1 MLASASAHT
10 VHEQSTLADIFDST
24 LTLAAAAL
32 PVRLIVICRI
42 EGSTTTVVAVH
53 DTLDELRLGSMFPL
67 VDSFCLQVLPAAK
80 PLVIP
85 DISCARATIRR
96 IPEALDLSINSYL
109 GVPII
114 LDTGVI
120 FGTLWV
126 ADTMAYTFSERD
138 VHVLTT
144 LARLLQYDLASD
156 VAQRLAERQTA
167 LANLRPLVDPST
179 GLMGYDDFIHE
190 LMSEEH
196 RRQRYGKHYTLV
208 LIKIDGVLQLPPIK
222 RPGVTLTWVAGLA
235 DVLMRTTRITDC
247 CAHLSEY
254 TFGVLFPHMMI
265 REATKWRTRFDEA
278 IWTWHLVHTATQ
290 PQLHVSIT
298 TLDSSEASGTALLDL
313 AMQRLQ
319 E

>member
-32 PVRLIVICRI
+32 PLRLTAVCRI
-42 EGSTTTVVAVH
+42 DGSTSTIVAVH
-53 DTLDELRLGSMFPL
+53 DTLNELRPGTQFPL
-67 VDSFCLQVLPAAK
+67 VDSFCLQVLPGAK
-80 PLVIP
+80 PLVVP
-85 DISCARATIRR
+85 DISLAGATIRR
-96 IPEALDLSINSYL
+96 IPEVLDVGINAYL

-126 ADTMAYTFSERD
+126 ADTMAYVFSERD
-138 VHVLTT
+138 IHVLTT

-156 VAQRLAERQTA
+156 VTQRQAERQVA
-167 LANLRPLVDPST
+167 LASLRPPIDPSS
-179 GLMGYDDFIHE
+179 GLMGYDAFIHQLE
-190 LMSEEH
+190 SEEH
-196 RRQRYGKHYTLV
+196 RRRRYGKDYTVV
-208 LIKIDGVLQLPPIK
+208 LIEIKGVLQLPPLEQ
-222 RPGVTLTWVAGLA
+222 PGVTLTWVAGLA

-247 CAHLSEY
+247 SAHLSEY
-254 TFGVLFPHMMI
+254 SFGVLFPHMLI
-265 REATKWRTRFDEA
+265 SEAIKWRMRFDEA
-278 IWTWHLVHTATQ
+278 VWTWNLMHTAIQ
-290 PQLHVSIT
+290 PQLHVAIAT
-298 TLDSSEASGTALLDL
+298 VDSSEGNGAALIDL